1 MILTRR
7 NEHILNEIGIHPR
20 KHSMSQLV
28 IKYNQRR
35 AVSQTLKIMALILP
49 LGLVSNTILANSK
62 WQWDFDHKVSVRQT
76 ALKSGGY
83 TIEVMPKNKTK
94 FSSMA
99 TFMFRKSYEI
109 CNHKQYALKVIKG
122 VQSFNEVIGSP
133 NKIMPSF
140 KAQVNCIKEK

>member
-1 MILTRR
+1 
-7 NEHILNEIGIHPR
+7 
-20 KHSMSQLV
+20 MSQRA
-28 IKYNQRR
+28 IKYKQRS
-35 AVSQTLKIMALILP
+35 VITKNLKITAVILSLSLISST
-49 LGLVSNTILANSK
+49 VLANAK
-62 WQWDFDHKVSVRQT
+62 WQWDFDHKVSFRQT

-109 CNHKQYALKVIKG
+109 CKHKQYALKVIKG

-140 KAQVNCIKEK
+140 KAQVNCIDTK